1 MKRTI
6 FTMSAAL
13 CLAFSSV
20 LLSCDGIAQKING
33 GGQANPS
40 EAKEFIISG
49 TLSLEGA
56 VPSEIASVFRNET
69 GNENGNAR
77 TAANENAR
85 TAVPTIPSTFY
96 YKVLATEAGGKTVQ
110 VEGNGNS
117 FTIKLSIG
125 TWTLNAEGFS
135 SSSMTTSTKILE
147 GTSSSIILNN
157 ASPVNNNISI
167 TLSPI
172 SSGTGSVNLTVSW
185 ENDTGIKLAKI
196 TFEDLPNITP
206 YTSPSTN
213 YKTDLIFSGIQSG
226 NHKAR
231 IDFYDSNVVY
241 TGQDVQ
247 GTLLYS
253 THEIIN
259 VFSNLTTN
267 TWQGSA
273 PYLTETGGKTEFKVT
288 KTLIDDFLPKT
299 FYVQGTGGT
308 YTPQTTASDSNS
320 GTYFDPFATLQ
331 KALDTVKNIN
341 SLTSSYTY
349 KIYVDGTLEGKSEDF
364 KLQNQNALAC
374 INETRRLE
382 LTIEGLKGSGN
393 TSGATIDAKRTASEN
408 GRVFY
413 IKSPVANS
421 TTTIKNLT
429 IKGGYL
435 GTSGNGAGICV
446 QGNLTLSSCTVTENI
461 CGMNARGGG
470 ISTETGNFTLTLNE
484 NTTVSKNSAGNYGGG
499 IFANMNTTLNITD
512 ATITENSASSGGG
525 IYLMMNAEATL
536 NNANITNNKGTSA
549 SSKGGGIYMSNSGK
563 NVKITGGEISG
574 NSGVQEGGGI
584 YLYEGILSLK
594 DATIVDNS
602 ATNDGKSIYAYYKG
616 TINFAGS
623 TVTTSLSNTST
634 EYKSEKEED
643 VYLFVSTSNEF
654 AKIHITEALSRSSY
668 PKSSDK
674 KDVACYL
681 KFANNKLQ
689 TLNGQ
694 TIIQESPTQNS
705 ISKFYITGGEGYYLK
720 SDDASGGKYKGVLT
734 K

>member
-172 SSGTGSVNLTVSW
+172 SSGNGTVELNVGW
-185 ENDTGIKLAKI
+185 ENASNIKSAKMTFTESPDKSKTLTSSTSSGDFTGTFNFTAITSGIHKVKI
-196 TFEDLPNITP
+196 EF
-206 YTSPSTN
+206 
-213 YKTDLIFSGIQSG
+213 FSG
-226 NHKAR
+226 
-231 IDFYDSNVVY
+231 SNENE
-241 TGQDVQ
+241 
-247 GTLLYS
+247 TLLYS

-267 TWQGSA
+267 TWQESA
-273 PYLTETGGKTEFKVT
+273 PYFTDTGGKTEFKIT

-331 KALDTVKNIN
+331 KAVEKVKSIN
-341 SLTSSYTY
+341 DKTSAY
-349 KIYVDGTLEGKSEDF
+349 KIYVDGTLEGTSADF
-364 KLQNQNALAC
+364 NSGNKNALAY
-374 INETRRLE
+374 IDASRTLN

-393 TSGATIDAKRTASEN
+393 TSGAKIDAKRTASEN

-413 IKSPVANS
+413 IVYATASGS
-421 TTTIKNLT
+421 SITIKNLT
-429 IKGGYL
+429 ITGGYL
-435 GTSGNGAGICV
+435 GSTSEHGAGIYV
-446 QGNLTLSSCTVTENI
+446 NGNLTLSGVTVTGNTSQS
-461 CGMNARGGG
+461 NGGG
-470 ISTETGNFTLTLNE
+470 IYAHNTNVTLILNE
-484 NTTVSKNSAGNYGGG
+484 NTTVSNNSAGSYGGG

-512 ATITENSASSGGG
+512 ATITGNSASSNGGG
-525 IYLMMNAEATL
+525 IYLYNAEATL

-549 SSKGGGIYMSNSGK
+549 SSKGGGIYMSSSGK
-563 NVKITGGEISG
+563 NVQITGGTISG
-574 NSGVQEGGGI
+574 NNSVQEGGGI

-602 ATNDGKSIYAYYKG
+602 ATNDGKSIYAYNKG

-623 TVTTSLSNTST
+623 TVTTSLANTST